1 MRVSS
6 STLIKQLFIEFVNV
20 GEYLPEAGNALL
32 ALFPVGSLLTVFVKT
47 VFNVIQWGKLR
58 LVFLGTQ
65 FGSVPGKQVVFTL
78 TCGGKFG

>member
-47 VFNVIQWGKLR
+47 VFNVIQWGEVTIGFSGDTVWVCSGETSCVYFNLR
-58 LVFLGTQ
+58 G
-65 FGSVPGKQVVFTL
+65 
-78 TCGGKFG
+78 

>member
-1 MRVSS
+1 M
-6 STLIKQLFIEFVNV
+6 

-32 ALFPVGSLLTVFVKT
+32 ALFPGGSLLTVFVKT

-65 FGSVPGKQVVFTL
+65 FGSVSEKQVVFTL
-78 TCGGKFG
+78 TCGGKFGQKEGREARA